1 MGADVARQRV
11 ALGFASTVEELATRR
26 VDTYPLGRVGTVED
40 VVETILF
47 LLSDSSAWISGESI
61 NIDGGSLAG

>member
-11 ALGFASTVEELATRR
+11 ALGLRQLGRGARLRR
-26 VDTYPLGRVGTVED
+26 VDTYPLGRVGTVAD